1 MSMREGIS
9 VYHEGLTEPFEMTVI
24 ADGRNLYRVRRGRYG
39 GWREYRGEDRVLWGG
54 YRYGKSSG
62 GVDVETFCDII
73 CGIDMPVPG
82 RYGTVTAN
90 WTRID
95 ILGRRPLSA
104 IYQQDRAKN
113 PELADRLYNS
123 FDYVVRYYD
132 DDQTGFRDDRVI
144 GYVVQGGMY
153 ADINW
158 SAVLDGS
165 DLDFIEFVG
174 SPASVEDFLTSRW
187 VQATGRRRDLTSHL
201 WATSVNNPRAW
212 KDAFCEENDV
222 FDVYM
227 SDWVDGADVV
237 LSAAELI
244 APVESE
250 FGAITGI
257 RLVDGR
263 RPQLRL
269 LVESPRPMN
278 LEEFAAFMAGPI
290 SETRAVIGEDAVKLF
305 IDDVSGVSVTPIFHG
320 TMNRYS
326 ELLYGRV

>member
-9 VYHEGLTEPFEMTVI
+9 VYHEGLTEPFESVVI
-24 ADGRNLYRVRRGRYG
+24 EDGKSLYRVKRGRYG
-39 GWREYRGEDRVLWGG
+39 GWREYAGESRVLWSG

-62 GVDVETFCDII
+62 GVDVETFCDIV

-82 RYGTVTAN
+82 RYGMVVAN

-95 ILGRRPLSA
+95 ICGRRPLSA
-104 IYQQDRAKN
+104 IYQKDKEKN
-113 PELADRLYNS
+113 PDLADRLYNS

-132 DDQTGFRDDRVI
+132 DDETGFIDGRTV

-158 SAVLDGS
+158 DAVLDGS
-165 DLDFIEFVG
+165 DLEFIEFVG
-174 SPASVEDFLTSRW
+174 TPSSVEDFLTSRW
-187 VQATGRRRDLTSHL
+187 AQATGRRQDLTSHL

-212 KDAFCEENDV
+212 KEAFCEANDA

-244 APVESE
+244 APFESK
-250 FGAITGI
+250 FGVIAGI
-257 RLVDGR
+257 RLLGGT

-269 LVESPRPMN
+269 LVETPRSMS
-278 LEEFAAFMAGPI
+278 LEEFAEFMAGPI
-290 SETRAVIGEDAVKLF
+290 SETRAVIGEDSVRLF
-305 IDDVSGVSVTPIFHG
+305 IEDISGVSVTPIFHG
-320 TMNRYS
+320 TMSRYS